1 MEKRVPWKVAKE
13 SYLEIT
19 KKGHQNSLTFENKT
33 QQPETSKIVPKTE
46 TLSPE
51 KLLNLMVNV
60 HKLASENTKTQEEK
74 IEVIQCP
81 IDDIYCLE
89 KNVSTINEIQY
100 EPESIVV
107 DLFDDAN
114 E

>member
-1 MEKRVPWKVAKE
+1 MNR
-13 SYLEIT
+13 T
-19 KKGHQNSLTFENKT
+19 
-33 QQPETSKIVPKTE
+33 VPKTKN
-46 TLSPE
+46 LSPE

-60 HKLASENTKTQEEK
+60 LKLASENTKTQEEK
-74 IEVIQCP
+74 TEVIKCL
-81 IDDIYCLE
+81 IDDIYCLD